1 MIATVVETTTNQG
14 QDDNTLA
21 VSRRQASALIWVMPQ
36 AIKSVELIEG
46 DGGAGSIGKVNLVEG
61 NKPASMKHKIDALD
75 KESDQK
81 WLVIMGVVTDELE
94 VTCAHPPAKMFKAF
108 VLEADNLFRKVLPQ
122 EVKSGELLEG
132 DEGVGSIKKVTF
144 VEGDKTT
151 YLKHKID
158 AIDKENFVF
167 CYTSFEGDFLVNK
180 FEKISHETK
189 VGAIS

>member
-1 MIATVVETTTNQG
+1 
-14 QDDNTLA
+14 
-21 VSRRQASALIWVMPQ
+21 
-36 AIKSVELIEG
+36 
-46 DGGAGSIGKVNLVEG
+46 
-61 NKPASMKHKIDALD
+61 
-75 KESDQK
+75 
-81 WLVIMGVVTDELE
+81 MGVVTYELE

-189 VGAIS
+189 WVPSPDGGSIFKSTTKFYTLPGFEMPEDLIKYHKQKATNAVKAFEAYLQANPDAC